1 LGKLKVAV
9 MTAEGPLYQ
18 GDAEF
23 VVLPAAEGELGVLPR
38 HSPLVAVLKA
48 GALRTTTAGEEDY
61 FVVSGGFV
69 DIAHRAE
76 ETAVTVLAD
85 AGERA
90 HDIDEAR
97 AEEARKRAQEM
108 LAQKLSAEEYAEAAA
123 LLERSTQRIRVAE
136 IGRRRRKER
145 PIRT

>member
-1 LGKLKVAV
+1 
-9 MTAEGPLYQ
+9 MTAEGALYQ
-18 GDAEF
+18 GDADF
-23 VVLPAAEGELGVLPR
+23 VVVPAEEGELGVLPR

-48 GALRTTTAGEEDY
+48 GAVRTSHGDDEDVY
-61 FVVSGGFV
+61 FVSGGFV
-69 DIAHRAE
+69 DVARE
-76 ETAVTVLAD
+76 GEDTRVTVLAD

-108 LAQKLSAEEYAEAAA
+108 LAQKLSAEEFAEAAA

-136 IGRRRRKER
+136 LGRRRRKER